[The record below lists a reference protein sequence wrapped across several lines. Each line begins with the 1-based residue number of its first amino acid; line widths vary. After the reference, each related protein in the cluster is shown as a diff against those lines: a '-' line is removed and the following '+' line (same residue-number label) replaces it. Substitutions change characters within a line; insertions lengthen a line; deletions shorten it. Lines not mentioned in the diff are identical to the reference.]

1 MKRAIIKASGTQ
13 MLISSGDIV
22 FVDKIDEEK
31 GKKVIFK
38 EVLMTINKEKVKIGK
53 PLVEKAK
60 VTCQI
65 LSHVKD
71 KKVRVQKY
79 KPKKN
84 YKRIIGHRQEY
95 TQLKVLK
102 IEG

>member
-1 MKRAIIKASGTQ
+1 MLVCSGET
-13 MLISSGDIV
+13 V
-22 FVDKIDEEK
+22 FVDKVAEEK
-31 GKKVIFK
+31 GKKIIYK
-38 EVLMTINKEKVKIGK
+38 EVLMTMNKDKVKIGK

-60 VTCQI
+60 VTCEVVAHI
-65 LSHVKD
+65 ND

-102 IEG
+102 IEGLYGT

>member
-1 MKRAIIKASGTQ
+1 MKKAIIKASGTQ
-13 MLISSGDIV
+13 MLVCSGETV
-22 FVDKIDEEK
+22 FVDKVAEEK
-31 GKKVIFK
+31 GKKIVYK
-38 EVLMTINKEKVKIGK
+38 EVLMTINKDKVKIGK
-53 PLVEKAK
+53 PLLEKAK
-60 VTCQI
+60 VTCEVI
-65 LSHVKD
+65 AHVKD

-79 KPKKN
+79 KAKKN

>member
-1 MKRAIIKASGTQ
+1 MKKAIIKASGTQ
-13 MLISSGDIV
+13 MFVSSGETMY
-22 FVDKIDEEK
+22 VDKISEEK
-31 GKKVIFK
+31 GKKVIYK
-38 EVLMTINKEKVKIGK
+38 EVLMTINKDKVKVGK

-60 VTCQI
+60 VTCEI
-65 LSHVKD
+65 IAHVKD

-79 KPKKN
+79 KAKKN
-84 YKRIIGHRQEY
+84 YKRIMGHRQEY